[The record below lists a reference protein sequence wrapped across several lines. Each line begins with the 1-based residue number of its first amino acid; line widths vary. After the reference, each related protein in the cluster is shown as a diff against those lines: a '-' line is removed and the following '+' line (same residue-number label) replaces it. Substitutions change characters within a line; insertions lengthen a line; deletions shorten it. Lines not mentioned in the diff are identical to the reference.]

1 MPIRPRAPED
11 MPECVAV
18 LRRVHETDGYPSRWP
33 RDPAGWLTPAG
44 LEAAWVAVAGDSI
57 AGHAALV
64 RGVNASCVLHATGR
78 DAGELGEVAR
88 LFIDPAARRAG
99 HARELLEIVTGHA
112 VARGL
117 QPVLDVV
124 DDSLAAIA
132 LYEEAGWQLVGTE
145 MATWVTPAGIR
156 PKVRWYVG
164 PMVPRAALAK
174 VENCRLRPPLADGL
188 LGHEGDRADPGLDG
202 QVHPDSF
209 LSRAQFAL
217 RVPVPDGQVRNDVIE
232 LTLVRSKCREGLVG
246 ALGKGPEGTGIIRR
260 EPEHVVAEPI
270 RALQPEAE
278 SADLREQ
285 PPEP

>member
-88 LFIDPAARRAG
+88 LFVDPAARRAG

-112 VARGL
+112 VAHGL

-164 PMVPRAALAK
+164 PMPTT
-174 VENCRLRPPLADGL
+174 P
-188 LGHEGDRADPGLDG
+188 H
-202 QVHPDSF
+202 
-209 LSRAQFAL
+209 
-217 RVPVPDGQVRNDVIE
+217 
-232 LTLVRSKCREGLVG
+232 
-246 ALGKGPEGTGIIRR
+246 
-260 EPEHVVAEPI
+260 
-270 RALQPEAE
+270 
-278 SADLREQ
+278 
-285 PPEP
+285 